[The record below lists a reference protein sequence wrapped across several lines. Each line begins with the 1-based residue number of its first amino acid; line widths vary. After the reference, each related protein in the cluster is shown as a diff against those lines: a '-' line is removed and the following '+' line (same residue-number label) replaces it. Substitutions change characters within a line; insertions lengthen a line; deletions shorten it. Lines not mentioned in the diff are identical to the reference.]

1 MLEGSSD
8 PKAKLSFVGRRVLP
22 GLLVVAAT
30 LADSSGA
37 HGLARDALLGALPF
51 AAVAALVT
59 FGDYLDS
66 REPASGLQALC
77 SGAIV
82 CLLVLSCAVR
92 SGSAHGAPPLAISSL
107 VAVLGLLALKLAL
120 AVMPYAKR
128 VGGLSAAKP

>member
-8 PKAKLSFVGRRVLP
+8 PKAKLSVVGRRLLP
-22 GLLVVAAT
+22 GLLVVAAAI
-30 LADSSGA
+30 ADSNGA

-66 REPASGLQALC
+66 RTPASGLQALC
-77 SGAIV
+77 SGGIV

-107 VAVLGLLALKLAL
+107 VGVLALVALKLGLVVAPHVRRL
-120 AVMPYAKR
+120 
-128 VGGLSAAKP
+128 GGLSAAKP